1 MVIILTNS
9 EYWKQRF
16 VELEEAQ
23 NKDIEKY
30 LSDLRKEY
38 NRSLLR
44 IEKDITDWY
53 ARLAENNDLTL
64 TGAKKLLDKKRAKE
78 FKWTVEEYIK
88 KGKENAVN
96 EKWIKELEN
105 ASARVHIDRLE
116 AIKIQIQ
123 NELEQLYDMQNKD
136 MIEVEKQQYQN
147 AYYKSAY
154 EIQSGMSEYWNIK
167 PLDANKVENI
177 ISKPWTTD
185 NRTFSD
191 RIWLHKEALL
201 NTLQKNLTQAI
212 IRGESLDSIIK
223 TISQDFYVSKGKAGR
238 LVMTESAFF
247 SSVGQK
253 DCFNNLGVKQYEIVA
268 TLDTHTSEICQELD
282 GKVFDMKDYEVG
294 ITAPPF
300 HINCRSC
307 TAPYFNDEFTEREK
321 RVARDENGKTIY
333 VNSKMKYKEWYEKY
347 VDKEEGIIDNLY
359 SKNTKLKDITN
370 QKENLIKEAFNNN
383 NIKKIALD
391 TNIKSIKVG
400 GNKSYHRRGNVIIKE
415 NYSKHTII
423 HEIGHAVDYKN
434 KWLSSNKEFLL
445 AIEKDKEFILKNKQK
460 YQELIKNNS
469 HCRELSDIIGGMTSN
484 EVVGRYKH
492 ESKYWKKA
500 NKLEKEVFAQMFVMA
515 GCNDIEQLEIF
526 KEYLPNTFK
535 EFDNIIRRLL

>member
-1 MVIILTNS
+1 MQTTKMVIILTNS

-44 IEKDITDWY
+44 IEKDITNWY

-64 TGAKKLLDKKRAKE
+64 TGAKKLLDKKATKE
-78 FKWTVEEYIK
+78 FRWNVEEYIK
-88 KGKENAVN
+88 KGKENGIN
-96 EKWIKELEN
+96 QKWIKELEN
-105 ASARVHIDRLE
+105 ASARVHINRLE

-123 NELEQLYDMQNKD
+123 NELEQLYNKQNKD
-136 MIEVEKQQYQN
+136 MLKVETQQYQT

-154 EIQSGMSEYWNIK
+154 EIQSGMNKYWNIQA
-167 PLDANKVENI
+167 LDTNKVERI

-212 IRGESLDSIIK
+212 IRGESLDNIIK
-223 TISQDFYVSKGKAGR
+223 TISKDFYVSKGKAGR

-282 GKVFDMKDYEVG
+282 GKVFDMKNYEVG

-307 TAPYFNDEFTEREK
+307 TSPYFNDEFTGGEMRAAKNEK
-321 RVARDENGKTIY
+321 GKTIY
-333 VNSKMKYKEWYEKY
+333 IDSKMKYKEWYEKY
-347 VDKEEGIIDNLY
+347 VTNSDKD
-359 SKNTKLKDITN
+359 
-370 QKENLIKEAFNNN
+370 
-383 NIKKIALD
+383 
-391 TNIKSIKVG
+391 
-400 GNKSYHRRGNVIIKE
+400 
-415 NYSKHTII
+415 
-423 HEIGHAVDYKN
+423 
-434 KWLSSNKEFLL
+434 
-445 AIEKDKEFILKNKQK
+445 
-460 YQELIKNNS
+460 
-469 HCRELSDIIGGMTSN
+469 DIILN
-484 EVVGRYKH
+484 YK
-492 ESKYWKKA
+492 
-500 NKLEKEVFAQMFVMA
+500 
-515 GCNDIEQLEIF
+515 EQ
-526 KEYLPNTFK
+526 
-535 EFDNIIRRLL
+535 